1 MDRSLGGIK
10 TTSGLP
16 SILFVIDP
24 KREHIA
30 VREANKLKIPV
41 VALCDTNCDPTGI
54 SYVIPGNDGALKSI
68 RLFTEAIADAAVE
81 GRNLSR
87 SSHGRPVISE
97 AEASSVE
104 VVRRGSE
111 AADEEA

>member
-1 MDRSLGGIK
+1 M
-10 TTSGLP
+10 
-16 SILFVIDP
+16 
-24 KREHIA
+24 
-30 VREANKLKIPV
+30 EANKLKIPV

-54 SYVIPGNDGALKSI
+54 SYVIPGNDDALKSI

-87 SSHGRPVISE
+87 SSHGRPVISDE
-97 AEASSVE
+97 EASSVE
-104 VVRRGSE
+104 VVRRGAD